1 MNQFPSS
8 VVGRQKLLKTFQFGK
23 LLKFAKLSDHT
34 EIAYTCISARVW
46 SSFAYKTNKMA
57 VSEILEQT

>member
-34 EIAYTCISARVW
+34 EIAYISARVW